1 MDKKGCSA
9 VMRDQM
15 GQILVPYPTG
25 TRGDESPEGQIL
37 LTKIEGALGTTGN
50 LIFILKDLSIK
61 GYIIAGF
68 MDKYF
73 SCSYS
78 NCMALD
84 YIHQVSPSSGYY
96 LTGST
101 DYTMI

>member
-1 MDKKGCSA
+1 MRIIWGSVRKWGSHKSIIAMDKKGCSA

-78 NCMALD
+78 NWL
-84 YIHQVSPSSGYY
+84 
-96 LTGST
+96 
-101 DYTMI
+101 

>member
-9 VMRDQM
+9 AMRDQM
-15 GQILVPYPTG
+15 GQILVPYLTG
-25 TRGDESPEGQIL
+25 SRGDKIL
-37 LTKIEGALGTTGN
+37 LTKTEGALDTAGN
-50 LIFILKDLSIK
+50 LIFILKNLSIK

-68 MDKYF
+68 VDKYF

-84 YIHQVSPSSGYY
+84 YTRQVSHPVDIV
-96 LTGST
+96 LQTQLIT
-101 DYTMI
+101 Q

>member
-9 VMRDQM
+9 AMRDQM
-15 GQILVPYPTG
+15 GQILVPYLTG
-25 TRGDESPEGQIL
+25 SRGDKSPEGQIL
-37 LTKIEGALGTTGN
+37 LTKTEGALDTAGN
-50 LIFILKDLSIK
+50 LIFILKNLSTK

-68 MDKYF
+68 VDKYF

-84 YIHQVSPSSGYY
+84 YTRQVSHPVDIV
-96 LTGST
+96 LQTQLIT
-101 DYTMI
+101 Q